1 MEISI
6 NIPDYEVQ
14 VIRTLFKKEPKNVFR
29 EKIISKILKE
39 QIVSEIRDISNNLSE
54 YNKMIRKFEKKYGMD
69 FANFK
74 KKLMDPEF
82 ADIDAHED
90 FIEWK
95 AYMDGKIEVE
105 NRLRDLEGLL
115 KCY

>member
-6 NIPDYEVQ
+6 NIPEYEVQ
-14 VIRTLFKKEPKNVFR
+14 VIRTLFKKEPKKVFR
-29 EKIISKILKE
+29 EEIIRKLLKE
-39 QIVSEIRDISNNLSE
+39 QVLSEIREISKEISE
-54 YNKMIRKFEKKYGMD
+54 YNEKTLRFEKKYGMD

-74 KKLMDPEF
+74 KKLRYPEF
-82 ADIDAHED
+82 ADVDMHED

-95 AYMDGKIEVE
+95 AYLEGKKEVE
-105 NRLRDLEGLL
+105 TRLMELERLL